1 MFRPSDAYHAFC
13 APLVADVIVLS
24 FVRIQMALCLDP
36 TNEDAKAQLAAVV
49 AEELAA
55 PPPTAT
61 PVSAAAPSAKAPGKK

>member
-49 AEELAA
+49 AEELAT
-55 PPPTAT
+55 PPTVT
-61 PVSAAAPSAKAPGKK
+61 PVSAAAPPAKAPGKK